1 MRWRELPVHES
12 WRTALTARA
21 TIGYRDRTRST
32 HSQPHHAGVL
42 RVMGQ
47 QVCRVNRRRT
57 VKACVHDA
65 AGMMML
71 SDGLLGEGAHA
82 PQCQQVCPYLGMSGC
97 AATSPLAGFSAG
109 CSQKPCSALAYA
121 PCRGTRRPGTPPT
134 GPLEVVPPIGSLHT
148 RYHDSYPER
157 TAGRP
162 PGQGVMWRTSTN
174 SSRTAGAGS

>member
-1 MRWRELPVHES
+1 VTRIACSRKLAYCSNSPSDDRLSRSDAVNSLP
-12 WRTALTARA
+12 
-21 TIGYRDRTRST
+21 
-32 HSQPHHAGVL
+32 
-42 RVMGQ
+42 
-47 QVCRVNRRRT
+47 
-57 VKACVHDA
+57 A
-65 AGMMML
+65 A
-71 SDGLLGEGAHA
+71 S
-82 PQCQQVCPYLGMSGC
+82 CGC
-97 AATSPLAGFSAG
+97 ASSHGSAGLPGKPPQNCQGLCARCGRDDDAERRPPRRGCSCPAMPTGMPLSRHVRMRGNFPLAGFSAG